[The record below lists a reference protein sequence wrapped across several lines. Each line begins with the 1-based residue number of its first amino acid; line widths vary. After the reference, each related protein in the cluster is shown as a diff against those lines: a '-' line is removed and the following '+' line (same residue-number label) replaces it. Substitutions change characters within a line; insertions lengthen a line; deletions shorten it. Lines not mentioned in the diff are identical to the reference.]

1 MRHPDR
7 ARLNDYADGL
17 LSAEQAAGVEEHLA
31 LCADCRQVVE
41 DIRVLADDL
50 AALPRDVSPPRDLR
64 PPVPRHAPRRWLR
77 IAAAVALLLGAG
89 AAAVLVTGGPGAP
102 GEKGERESRAVAIG
116 PTPDRGPIVVIEP
129 YERAS
134 HALAEEYEARRA
146 QLDPATEELVRRNL
160 ATLDMAIHE
169 LEQAR
174 AATPAD
180 PLLAELLQNRYRT
193 RLDLLRDAVA
203 LPRT

>member
-17 LSAEQAAGVEEHLA
+17 LSAEEAAGIEEHLA
-31 LCADCRQVVE
+31 ACADCRQVVE
-41 DIRVLADDL
+41 DVRALTADL
-50 AALPRDVSPPRDLR
+50 AALPRDVPPPRDLR
-64 PPVPRHAPRRWLR
+64 PPVPRRVPRRWLR

-89 AAAVLVTGGPGAP
+89 AAAVLVTDGPRAP
-102 GEKGERESRAVAIG
+102 GDRETPAVASG
-116 PTPDRGPIVVIEP
+116 PTADRAPIVVLEP

-134 HALAEEYEARRA
+134 HALAEVFEGRRA
-146 QLDPATEELVRRNL
+146 QLDPATEELVVRNL
-160 ATLDMAIHE
+160 EALDAAIHE

-174 AATPAD
+174 AAAPAD
-180 PLLAELLQNRYRT
+180 PVLAELLQNRYRT

-203 LPRT
+203 LLRT

>member
-7 ARLNDYADGL
+7 ARLNDHADGL
-17 LSAEQAAGVEEHLA
+17 LSAEKAAGVEEHLA
-31 LCADCRQVVE
+31 VCADCRQVVE
-41 DIRVLADDL
+41 DVRALTADL
-50 AALPRDVSPPRDLR
+50 AALPRDVPPPRDLR
-64 PPVPRHAPRRWLR
+64 PPVPRRAPRRWLR

-89 AAAVLVTGGPGAP
+89 AVAVLVTGGPGAP
-102 GEKGERESRAVAIG
+102 GDRETPAVAMG
-116 PTPDRGPIVVIEP
+116 PTADHAPIAVLEP

-134 HALAEEYEARRA
+134 HALAEVFEGHRA
-146 QLDPATEELVRRNL
+146 QLDPVTEELVLRNL
-160 ATLDMAIHE
+160 EALDAAIHE

-180 PLLAELLQNRYRT
+180 PVLAELLQNRYRT

-203 LPRT
+203 LLRT

>member
-17 LSAEQAAGVEEHLA
+17 LSAEKAAAVEEHLA
-31 LCADCRQVVE
+31 VCADCRQLVE
-41 DIRVLADDL
+41 DVRALTADL
-50 AALPRDVSPPRDLR
+50 AALPRDVPPPRDLR
-64 PPVPRHAPRRWLR
+64 PPVPRRAPRRWLR

-102 GEKGERESRAVAIG
+102 GERESRAVATD
-116 PTPDRGPIVVIEP
+116 PAADQVPIVVLEP

-134 HALAEEYEARRA
+134 RALAREFEARRA
-146 QLDPATEELVRRNL
+146 QLDPATEEFLQRNL
-160 ATLDMAIHE
+160 GALDAAIHE

-180 PLLAELLQNRYRT
+180 PVLAELLRNRHRT

-203 LPRT
+203 LLQI

>member
-31 LCADCRQVVE
+31 LCGDCRQVVE
-41 DIRVLADDL
+41 DIRVLTADL
-50 AALPRDVSPPRDLR
+50 AALPRDVPPPRDLR
-64 PPVPRHAPRRWLR
+64 PPIPRQAPRRWLR
-77 IAAAVALLLGAG
+77 IAATVALLLGAG
-89 AAAVLVTGGPGAP
+89 AVALLMTNGPGAP
-102 GEKGERESRAVAIG
+102 GEDGERENPAVAIG
-116 PTPDRGPIVVIEP
+116 PTPDRAPIVALEP

-134 HALAEEYEARRA
+134 NALAELFEGRRA
-146 QLDPATEELVRRNL
+146 QLDPVTEELVLRNL
-160 ATLDMAIHE
+160 EALDAAIHE

-174 AATPAD
+174 AAAPAD
-180 PLLAELLQNRYRT
+180 PMLAELLQNRHRT

-203 LPRT
+203 LLRT